1 MKKTISLNIG
11 AMSFA
16 FNVNVQDHS
25 DFIDATARGQSV
37 TAASHNFTMRT
48 ISAEQKDEFKKL
60 LETNPGAELQI
71 ASFLK
76 AEFSPM
82 LDITVKK

>member
-1 MKKTISLNIG
+1 MKKTITLTVGSTD
-11 AMSFA
+11 FA
-16 FNVNVQDHS
+16 FNVAVQDHT

-48 ISAEQKDEFKKL
+48 INAEQKEDFKKL
-60 LETNPGAELQI
+60 LESNPGAELQI

-76 AEFSPM
+76 AEFSPV
-82 LDITVKK
+82 LDIAVKK